1 MKQQEQCQVTQQ
13 LYTDDYFAK
22 GHLGLKLW
30 QTLVALIGWL
40 CVFVPILVTVISY
53 IGVRFGGIQP
63 LWRYHEGIYEIQFI
77 GVILLFLASVALI
90 FTVSMTIIQVR
101 KRQRLV
107 EQWPTFDPISQKA
120 RETELDKFMNQRF
133 GTPEFRQHCRNYR
146 VEADQNLD
154 TDQIQSLFEQQHL
167 NSMR

>member
-1 MKQQEQCQVTQQ
+1 MAQEKGKYSQQ

-30 QTLVALIGWL
+30 QTLMALLGWL
-40 CVFVPILVTVISY
+40 CVFIPIVITVISY
-53 IGVRFGGIQP
+53 IGVRFGWVQP

-77 GVILLFLASVALI
+77 GVVLLFLAAVALI

-101 KRQRLV
+101 KRDRLV

-120 RETELDKFMNQRF
+120 RETELDQFMNQRF
-133 GTPEFRQHCRNYR
+133 GSPEFRQNCRNYQ

-154 TDQIQSLFEQQHL
+154 TDQIHKLFEKQHL
-167 NSMR
+167 DSMR

>member
-1 MKQQEQCQVTQQ
+1 MAQEKGKYSQQ

-30 QTLVALIGWL
+30 QTLMALLGWL
-40 CVFVPILVTVISY
+40 CVFIPIVITVISY
-53 IGVRFGGIQP
+53 IGVRFGWVQP

-77 GVILLFLASVALI
+77 GVVLLFLAAVALI

-101 KRQRLV
+101 KRDRLV

-120 RETELDKFMNQRF
+120 RETELDQFMNQRF
-133 GTPEFRQHCRNYR
+133 GSPEFRQNCRNYR

-154 TDQIQSLFEQQHL
+154 TDQIHKLFEKQHL
-167 NSMR
+167 DSMR